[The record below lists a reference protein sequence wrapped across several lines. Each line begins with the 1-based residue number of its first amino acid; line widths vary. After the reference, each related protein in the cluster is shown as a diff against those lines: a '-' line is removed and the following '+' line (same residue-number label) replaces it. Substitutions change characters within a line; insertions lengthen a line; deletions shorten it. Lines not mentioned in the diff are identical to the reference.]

1 MKMVPVQVLLPDAF
15 FIRDPSLKYHMF
27 DGEGV
32 VGPSD
37 KYLKV
42 TDGKVCCGPYAGDRK
57 WVKISELKDA
67 YEQYMLKQKY
77 DSQLQSQVKSSDPR
91 AHDQEQY
98 DPEQYLRDRIKEAIR
113 EYNDAGYEEVATVL
127 FSYK

>member
-1 MKMVPVQVLLPDAF
+1 MKMVPVQVLLPSAF
-15 FIRDPSLKYHMF
+15 FVCDPNCKYHMF

-42 TDGKVCCGPYAGDRK
+42 KDGKVFCGPWAGDRR
-57 WVKISELKDA
+57 WVKISKLKEA
-67 YEQYMLKQKY
+67 YDQYLFKQKY
-77 DSQLQSQVKSSDPR
+77 DQQLTGQVKSSDPQD
-91 AHDQEQY
+91 HDQEQY

>member
-1 MKMVPVQVLLPDAF
+1 MKLVPVQVLLPGAF
-15 FIRDPSLKYHMF
+15 YVRNPNRKYHMF

-32 VGPSD
+32 VGPSA

-42 TDGKVCCGPYAGDRK
+42 TDGKVFCGTCADHRK
-57 WVKISELKDA
+57 RLKISELKEA
-67 YEQYMLKQKY
+67 YNQYMSKQ
-77 DSQLQSQVKSSDPR
+77 QPQSQVTSSDPP
-91 AHDQEQY
+91 DQSQ
-98 DPEQYLRDRIKEAIR
+98 EQYLRDQIKKAIR

>member
-1 MKMVPVQVLLPDAF
+1 MKLVPVQVLLPDAF
-15 FIRDPSLKYHMF
+15 FIHDPSLKYHMF

-57 WVKISELKDA
+57 WVKISELKKA

-77 DSQLQSQVKSSDPR
+77 EQQLTGQIKSSDPR
-91 AHDQEQY
+91 DHDQ
-98 DPEQYLRDRIKEAIR
+98 EQYLRDRIKEAIR
-113 EYNDAGYEEVATVL
+113 EYNDAGYDEVATVL